1 MTKALGKRSL
11 SPTHHPLL
19 ARNHIQWK
27 LKEETKM
34 KAQQQSTL
42 ALLEIALGVKRNTV
56 AGDELATFP
65 LKLVSTQILILTFS
79 HQAKAPL
86 VL

>member
-1 MTKALGKRSL
+1 MKAL
-11 SPTHHPLL
+11 
-19 ARNHIQWK
+19 Q
-27 LKEETKM
+27 E
-34 KAQQQSTL
+34 STL
-42 ALLEIALGVKRNTV
+42 ALLEIALGLKRNTV
-56 AGDELATFP
+56 AGDELATFL